1 MKIEAVSQHEVVT
14 VNRQATIVEAAQ
26 TMRQRHVGDL
36 VVVEQRRTGTTPVG
50 IITDRD
56 IVVEVIGQGIDP
68 EQSVVGNVMSGD
80 LVTARAEDDV
90 TDTLCAMSAKG
101 VRRAPIVDHQGRL
114 QGIVSVDD
122 LVVVIATELMRL
134 ARLIR
139 HEQARELKK
148 TADPFEDEFAT

>member
-1 MKIEAVSQHEVVT
+1 MKVETVSQHEVIT
-14 VNRQATIVEAAQ
+14 VERHATIVEAAQ

-36 VVVEQRRTGTTPVG
+36 VVVEQCQAGAIPVG

-68 EQSVVGNVMSGD
+68 KQTAVGSVMSGD
-80 LVTARAEDDV
+80 LVTARPEDDV
-90 TDTLCAMSAKG
+90 TDTLRAMSAKG
-101 VRRAPIVDHQGRL
+101 VRRAPLVDQQGRL

-122 LVVVIATELMRL
+122 LVVVVATELMRL

-148 TADPFEDEFAT
+148 TADPFQDEFAT